1 MLLSFILNRLEE
13 ELDHTWTP
21 EGIVRRSKMTG
32 AQTYRRHRRQVKYEN
47 TWNTD
52 LITAAEN
59 WSNLGM
65 KS

>member
-1 MLLSFILNRLEE
+1 MLLSFILNRLEKG
-13 ELDHTWTP
+13 LGHTWTP

-32 AQTYRRHRRQVKYEN
+32 AQTHRRQVEYEN